1 MAGLWLIVRHLRP
14 APRPTPALEPED
26 PSAARTEDAVPRV
39 EVVRP
44 PVPSA
49 REPTGGSDDAPPEE
63 RLRTS
68 QRVILQVMAQ
78 GRLAPGEVAPFGL
91 SQAGMGEAL
100 HLTQSSLAKTL
111 GRLVAAGVLTV
122 GRRHVEHQDR
132 RLKVYELTP
141 LGESLARDLRHRS
154 VRASLAPP
162 DRRPPRPIEFGR

>member
-1 MAGLWLIVRHLRP
+1 M
-14 APRPTPALEPED
+14 
-26 PSAARTEDAVPRV
+26 PRV
-39 EVVRP
+39 ELAP
-44 PVPSA
+44 PP
-49 REPTGGSDDAPPEE
+49 EPTAPDPPGPTEDAPPEE

-68 QRVILQVMAQ
+68 QRVILHVMAQ

-91 SQAGMGEAL
+91 SQAGLCEAL
-100 HLTQSSLAKTL
+100 DLTQSSLAKTL

-141 LGESLARDLRHRS
+141 LGESLARDLRRRT

-162 DRRPPRPIEFGR
+162 TQRPSRPLEFGR